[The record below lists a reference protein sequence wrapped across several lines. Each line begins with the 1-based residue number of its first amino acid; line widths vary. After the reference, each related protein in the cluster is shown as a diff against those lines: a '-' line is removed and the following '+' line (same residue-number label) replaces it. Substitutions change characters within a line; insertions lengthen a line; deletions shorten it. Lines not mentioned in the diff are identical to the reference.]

1 MARETSTTDL
11 IGVSPG
17 RMIVRGTFHRCPICG
32 GGHIIRRWFGIV
44 DRCPTCDLAFER
56 IEGHAIGY
64 IGLNTIVTFSTTFV
78 VLLLGTILMAPDVRP
93 WPLIIA
99 AFIPAAVFP
108 VFLLPSCR
116 LAWTAIDL
124 VMRPITPGEIDPRF
138 LRE

>member
-1 MARETSTTDL
+1 MGEASH
-11 IGVSPG
+11 
-17 RMIVRGTFHRCPICG
+17 GTA
-32 GGHIIRRWFGIV
+32 
-44 DRCPTCDLAFER
+44 AFE
-56 IEGHAIGY
+56 ISNGHNVEGWDTWHANAIGY

-124 VMRPITPGEIDPRF
+124 VMRPIIPGEIDPRF